1 MAVGG
6 TGRAG
11 EDIATAFC
19 TKCGAPARAGV
30 AYCTRCGHPLSGGGT
45 GRATSGVAG
54 AAGAVASAAGAVAG
68 ATGVLTLPWQV
79 ISTGQSVDV
88 RGLAKA
94 AAPSLL
100 AMAPRPNLR
109 WPAAGIAVTLAMDL
123 GTALVSGGAVNV
135 PMLLVRLASGSGTAV
150 LGLIAGPKAGGIR
163 KLTGLG
169 SLVFGAVQL
178 VSLLVA
184 AYQAIATPVTL
195 LTLLPSIIAVV
206 SGLVLSVSTAI
217 AGLKK

>member
-1 MAVGG
+1 MTDIG
-6 TGRAG
+6 TH
-11 EDIATAFC
+11 FC

-30 AYCTRCGHPLSGGGT
+30 AYCTRCGQPLSGS
-45 GRATSGVAG
+45 APSS
-54 AAGAVASAAGAVAG
+54 AARAAGAVAG
-68 ATGVLTLPWQV
+68 AARVLSLPWQV
-79 ISTGQSVDV
+79 ISTGQAVDV
-88 RGLAKA
+88 RGLARA

-109 WPAAGIAVTLAMDL
+109 WPAAGIAVTLAMDV

-135 PMLLVRLASGSGTAV
+135 PMLLMRLVSGSGTAL
-150 LGLIAGPKAGGIR
+150 LGMIAGPKAGGIR
-163 KLTGLG
+163 KLTALG

-195 LTLLPSIIAVV
+195 LVLLPSIVAVV

-217 AGLKK
+217 AGFRK